1 MIPDEQKNE
10 MRMTTTEATAEV
22 FWTAFQALSK
32 KERDAVIARFL
43 KEKTFREDLVDIA
56 LLEERQGDP
65 SRSVD
70 EYLAARKKKH

>member
-1 MIPDEQKNE
+1 
-10 MRMTTTEATAEV
+10 MTMTEATVEV

-43 KEKTFREDLVDIA
+43 KEKTFRDDLVDIA
-56 LLEERQGDP
+56 LLEERQGES
-65 SRSVD
+65 SRSVE